1 MNRDAEELAQIVA
14 AAMRDFRVGMEA
26 QQQLAVRIGARTSQV
41 IRYGMLG
48 LSVFGCLIFFLVYV
62 LMKDMRE
69 VVTTMREMSGY
80 MASIEAETAHLSK
93 RVGGIHDNMRV
104 MTATMQALP
113 QMNDD
118 LSGMN
123 THVGEIARAVSGMN
137 GSVAAM
143 QADIRHLNGQIGMGY
158 NVIQMSKPMKMMPFP

>member
-104 MTATMQALP
+104 MTATM
-113 QMNDD
+113 
-118 LSGMN
+118 N

-143 QADIRHLNGQIGMGY
+143 QADIRHLNGQIGMLNQTVGGMGY
-158 NVIQMSKPMKMMPFP
+158 NVNQMSKPMKMMPFP